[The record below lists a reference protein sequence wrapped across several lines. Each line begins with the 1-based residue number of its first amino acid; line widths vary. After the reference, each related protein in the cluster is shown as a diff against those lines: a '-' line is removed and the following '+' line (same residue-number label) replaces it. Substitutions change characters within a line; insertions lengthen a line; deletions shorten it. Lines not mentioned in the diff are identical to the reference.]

1 MAYNNNAFCWHGV
14 VSTNVETAKSFY
26 GDVLGWTAETTT
38 MGDEEATMFAA
49 ADGITRAHAR
59 LPGMEG
65 EPSHWD
71 NYLRV
76 ADVDASTAASTGN
89 GGSVL
94 VPPTTI
100 PAGRF
105 SVVTSPSGAA
115 ICLFHEADEATA
127 TNAPGG
133 EGSIHWVEL
142 HSTDLDADLA
152 WLGATFGFTTETM
165 AMPTGDY
172 FLIKDGDEMRGGAM
186 KQAHEGAPSMW
197 LTWIELAGVDAAV
210 ERASA
215 AGGNVLA
222 PAFDVPTVGRM
233 AILADPTGGVFG
245 VITPAPRE

>member
-14 VSTNVETAKSFY
+14 VSTDVETAKSFY
-26 GDVLGWTAETTT
+26 GDVLGWTAQTMT
-38 MGDEEATMFAA
+38 MGEDEATMFAA
-49 ADGITRAHAR
+49 PDGVTRAHAR
-59 LPGMEG
+59 LPGMDG

-76 ADVDASTAASTGN
+76 DDVDASTAASAAN

-94 VPPTTI
+94 VPATDI
-100 PAGRF
+100 PPGRF

-115 ICLFHEADEATA
+115 FCLFHEADESA
-127 TNAPGG
+127 TNAPDG

-142 HSTDLDADLA
+142 HSTSLDADLV
-152 WLGATFGFTTETM
+152 WLKATFGFEFETM
-165 AMPTGDY
+165 EMPQGAY
-172 FLIKDGDEMRGGAM
+172 HVLKSDGEMRGGATA
-186 KQAHEGAPSMW
+186 QANEGAPSMW
-197 LTWIELAGVDAAV
+197 LTWIQLAGVDAAV

-222 PAFDVPTVGRM
+222 PAFDVPEIGRM

-245 VITPAPRE
+245 VITPAAQS